1 MSGLLWVGL
10 GYLLGDKEARDKAI
24 LMLKKAT
31 QIVDE
36 KVNESIGYSKFSKPS
51 AKLRSTEQR
60 QTVEKVD

>member
-36 KVNESIGYSKFSKPS
+36 KVNESIGYSKSSKPS
-51 AKLRSTEQR
+51 VKLRSTEQR